1 MANELTKRSNE
12 RFLEINRRLEESHW
26 SYLQTEE
33 TPLKLEQRQK
43 LEGFIKEYLCLVQ
56 NELKYTFPSTADIFH
71 RSADTVQNFSGYR
84 ACTAWSAISLYAA
97 NLLAQPW
104 RKEYR
109 TLRTYSGY
117 YKHEVE
123 ANLIG
128 AEMMFELMGYKHTGL
143 GVLTLEGPI
152 DPDKVSFVS
161 RDAIVASV
169 ECQILKE
176 IWEGVSKN
184 FSITWLEILEY
195 REKHVGTPEQAI
207 RALNFR
213 FHEKLRQHSKP
224 DPYLGY
230 PFLSPAPADI
240 ISPSIQYPLSVSN
253 YNTSISCGPEYS
265 YLGDGLTLGSY
276 RHACLENYGNQCN
289 NYGYRNTKHYG
300 VPYHTTL
307 PSCTP
312 RVPTGCLIELDPPN
326 HEKSHNVKI
335 KNCLDEIDFC
345 QRQIGNEQY
354 GKFERKSS
362 TPSSNTEN
370 WDYVYNELRSS
381 GYSKDLG
388 DRDDILC
395 KRETTR
401 NPKHRSSKFTEFDDR
416 YLKQDKRKM
425 ARSQNELESAANTRS
440 NHYEYISHKK
450 KSSFDA
456 ADLKSYPE
464 THLEKFQE
472 KSRKNC
478 QTMPNLNIFQAK
490 ETNEQI
496 TQYMKDLKIGQEDDK
511 ENDKWSCLFCTFL
524 NSPKNF
530 ICEMCQKS
538 RHKGNE
544 DVPLASGGK
553 ECPKC
558 TLVNEKDVLQ
568 CTACGEDLT
577 NSPTYI

>member
-1 MANELTKRSNE
+1 MANEYAKRSDE
-12 RFLEINRRLEESHW
+12 RLLEIAKRLEERHL
-26 SYLQTEE
+26 SYLQIED

-43 LEGFIKEYLCLVQ
+43 LEGIIKEYLCLVQ
-56 NELKYTFPSTADIFH
+56 NERKYTFPSTADIFH
-71 RSADTVQNFSGYR
+71 RSAATVQDFSGYR
-84 ACTAWSAISLYAA
+84 ACTAWSAIALYAA

-184 FSITWLEILEY
+184 FTITWLEILEF
-195 REKHVGTPEQAI
+195 RENHVGTPEQAI
-207 RALNFR
+207 RALNYR
-213 FHEKLRQHSKP
+213 FHEKLRHSQTKM
-224 DPYLGY
+224 DAYLNYPYL
-230 PFLSPAPADI
+230 SSNHADI
-240 ISPSIQYPLSVSN
+240 ISPSIQYPLSTN
-253 YNTSISCGPEYS
+253 YNCPPDYSS
-265 YLGDGLTLGSY
+265 YLGDGVNYHHL
-276 RHACLENYGNQCN
+276 CLENYGNA
-289 NYGYRNTKHYG
+289 YDFRNAKHYN

-307 PSCTP
+307 PSTCTS

-326 HEKSHNVKI
+326 HEKYAKHHHHHHHHHLLHHPDEVDYCQKI
-335 KNCLDEIDFC
+335 PTSEN
-345 QRQIGNEQY
+345 
-354 GKFERKSS
+354 RKSCTTTTTT

-370 WDYVYNELRSS
+370 WDYVYDGLRSS

-395 KRETTR
+395 RRDKNAGKYR
-401 NPKHRSSKFTEFDDR
+401 KFPLDNYDEKQQKQHDR
-416 YLKQDKRKM
+416 RKL
-425 ARSQNELESAANTRS
+425 ARSQNELQQ
-440 NHYEYISHKK
+440 HYQDFISHKK

-456 ADLKSYPE
+456 ADLKSHHDF
-464 THLEKFQE
+464 HLEKKLDE

-478 QTMPNLNIFQAK
+478 QTMPNLNTFQSTK

-496 TQYMKDLKIGQEDDK
+496 SQYMRDLKIIDK
-511 ENDKWSCLFCTFL
+511 NNRQDRWQCAWCTYL
-524 NSPKNF
+524 NSPELS
-530 ICEMCQKS
+530 ICDMCKKS

-544 DVPLASGGK
+544 DAPLASGGK
-553 ECPKC
+553 ECPTC

-568 CTACGEDLT
+568 CIACYADLKY
-577 NSPTYI
+577 SPTYI